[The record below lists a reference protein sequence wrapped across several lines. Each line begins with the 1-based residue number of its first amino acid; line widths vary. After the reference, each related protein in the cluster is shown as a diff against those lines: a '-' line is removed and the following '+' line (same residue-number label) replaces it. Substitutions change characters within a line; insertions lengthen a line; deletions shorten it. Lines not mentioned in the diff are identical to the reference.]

1 MNFGMSPDT
10 NTPLG
15 EVDRRTATE
24 QELLEAAHHGDGGA
38 KAELV
43 ERFTPLVRRIAGRLY
58 SPGGS
63 EELEDLIQ
71 VGQIGLLEAISR
83 FRSDRGQ
90 FTAFAA
96 TTVSG
101 TIKRHFRD
109 RSWKVRIPRSLHDAS
124 QKINAASNALESRL
138 GRRPTGSE
146 LAGETGIDEALV
158 EEARG
163 MLSSAQPLSL
173 QSSPGQ
179 EMPELGETLGGEDPG
194 LERAERRSTIGR
206 LTRGLDPRDRTVL
219 ALRFG
224 LDRTQ
229 VEIAEAIGV
238 SQMQVSRLLRRA
250 LSTMRDGERDGDS
263 DTEMEKIA
271 A

>member
-1 MNFGMSPDT
+1 MSHEPQ
-10 NTPLG
+10 TPLG
-15 EVDRRTATE
+15 DAERRRTSE
-24 QELLEAAHHGDGGA
+24 RELLEAATAGDRRA
-38 KAELV
+38 VAELV
-43 ERFTPLVRRIAGRLY
+43 DRYTPLVRRIAGRLY

-63 EELEDLIQ
+63 EELEDLVQ

-83 FRSDRGQ
+83 FQPDRGQ

-124 QKINAASNALESRL
+124 QKINAASSVLENRL

-146 LAGETGIDEALV
+146 LAGETGIDESLV
-158 EEARG
+158 EETRG
-163 MLSSAQPLSL
+163 MLSAAQPLSL
-173 QSSPGQ
+173 QSAPGR

-206 LTRGLDPRDRTVL
+206 LAAGLDPRDRTVL

-250 LSTMRDGERDGDS
+250 LSTMRDSGEGAA
-263 DTEMEKIA
+263 TEEGYETEKLA